1 MGTTAASAQTRHA
14 NADPK
19 ALPRW
24 PRSAPGAWGG
34 GALHPLRGSRGP
46 GRGEAGWGAP
56 SVPGAPQRAEIY
68 LETESRAWRWALR
81 SGLGPLRGP
90 LAGPELGLRPGQ
102 TSGCRGYRRED
113 GGREE
118 GNSRTGGARPEPGV
132 RELPPPGP
140 PGTALPGAGPRP
152 PTHRGRE
159 RPPGRGR
166 GCTWGAPGRS
176 ARSSA
181 SWSSSSA
188 PPGAPASPSS
198 LPAELGPW
206 PSPSASSSQVESQS
220 GSSMLSAGGARA
232 GRKLPGREEARGRG
246 GAGLRARGRGGGAP
260 SGARLPC
267 TSRARGCP

>member
-1 MGTTAASAQTRHA
+1 MGVTVRPGASAGPPGRARAGAQA
-14 NADPK
+14 GADLRVSRVP
-19 ALPRW
+19 
-24 PRSAPGAWGG
+24 PGG
-34 GALHPLRGSRGP
+34 RGSR
-46 GRGEAGWGAP
+46 RGQQPHWGSPARAGC
-56 SVPGAPQRAEIY
+56 PGAAPARAPGDGSPR
-68 LETESRAWRWALR
+68 SRA
-81 SGLGPLRGP
+81 S
-90 LAGPELGLRPGQ
+90 
-102 TSGCRGYRRED
+102 
-113 GGREE
+113 
-118 GNSRTGGARPEPGV
+118 
-132 RELPPPGP
+132 
-140 PGTALPGAGPRP
+140 P